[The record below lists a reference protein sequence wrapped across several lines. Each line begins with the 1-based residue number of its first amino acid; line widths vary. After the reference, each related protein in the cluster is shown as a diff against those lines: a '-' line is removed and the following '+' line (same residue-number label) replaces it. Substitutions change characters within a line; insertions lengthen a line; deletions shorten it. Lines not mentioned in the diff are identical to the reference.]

1 MNWDI
6 NAVNNI
12 LLIIAITLIA
22 VSGYITFFIIPKK

>member
-12 LLIIAITLIA
+12 LLIIAIILIA
-22 VSGYITFFIIPKK
+22 ISGYITFFLIPKK